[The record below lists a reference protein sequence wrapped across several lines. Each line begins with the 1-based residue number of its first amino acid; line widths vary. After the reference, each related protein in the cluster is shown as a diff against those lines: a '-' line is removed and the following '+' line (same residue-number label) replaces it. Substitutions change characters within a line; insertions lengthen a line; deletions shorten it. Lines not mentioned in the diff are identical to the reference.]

1 VAKAERTGSELPEGD
16 VDDHIALDQL
26 EALAYGLGIEVR
38 YEKIPQDD
46 VTIAGGRYRLK
57 GKNVVVI
64 DSRSSTKDRIRIL
77 VQALKPFDLT
87 DVYIRPALR
96 ELLET

>member
-1 VAKAERTGSELPEGD
+1 LPEGV

-26 EALAYGLGIEVR
+26 EVLADGLGIEIR

-64 DSRSSTKDRIRIL
+64 DSRTTTKDRVRIL
-77 VQALKPFDLT
+77 VQALKPFDLA

-96 ELLET
+96 ELLEK

>member
-1 VAKAERTGSELPEGD
+1 M
-16 VDDHIALDQL
+16 DDHIALDQL
-26 EALAYGLGIEVR
+26 EALAYGLGIEIR
-38 YEKIPQDD
+38 YEKIPQDE

-64 DSRSSTKDRIRIL
+64 DSRSTTKDRIRIL
-77 VQALKPFDLT
+77 VQALKPFDLA

-96 ELLET
+96 ELLEK

>member
-1 VAKAERTGSELPEGD
+1 

-26 EALAYGLGIEVR
+26 EALAYGLGVEIR

-46 VTIAGGRYRLK
+46 VTTAGGLYRLK
-57 GKNVVVI
+57 GKHVVVI
-64 DSRSSTKDRIRIL
+64 DSRATTKDRIRIL
-77 VQALKPFDLT
+77 LQALKPFDLT

-96 ELLET
+96 ELLEK

>member
-1 VAKAERTGSELPEGD
+1 M
-16 VDDHIALDQL
+16 DDHIALDQR
-26 EALAYGLGIEVR
+26 EALAYGLGVEVR

-46 VTIAGGRYRLK
+46 VTISGGLYRLK

-64 DSRSSTKDRIRIL
+64 DSRTTTKDRVRVL
-77 VQALKPFDLT
+77 VQALKPFDLA

-96 ELLET
+96 ELLEK

>member
-1 VAKAERTGSELPEGD
+1 M
-16 VDDHIALDQL
+16 DDHIAMDQL
-26 EALAYGLGIEVR
+26 EALADGLGIEIR

-46 VTIAGGRYRLK
+46 VTIAGGLYRLK

-64 DSRSSTKDRIRIL
+64 DSRATTKDRIRIL

-96 ELLET
+96 VLLEK

>member
-1 VAKAERTGSELPEGD
+1 

-26 EALAYGLGIEVR
+26 EALAYGLGIEIR

-64 DSRSSTKDRIRIL
+64 DSRATTKDRIRIL
-77 VQALKPFDLT
+77 VQAMKPFDLA

-96 ELLET
+96 ELLEK

>member
-1 VAKAERTGSELPEGD
+1 MDE
-16 VDDHIALDQL
+16 HIALDQL
-26 EALAYGLGIEVR
+26 EALAYNLGIEIR

-64 DSRSSTKDRIRIL
+64 DSRATTKDRIRIL
-77 VQALKPFDLT
+77 VQALKPFDLA

-96 ELLET
+96 ELLEK

>member
-1 VAKAERTGSELPEGD
+1 

-26 EALAYGLGIEVR
+26 EALAYSLGAEVR

-46 VTIAGGRYRLK
+46 VAISGGLYRLK
-57 GKNVVVI
+57 GKNVIVI
-64 DSRSSTKDRIRIL
+64 DSRATTKDRIRIL
-77 VQALKPFDLT
+77 VQALKPFDLA

-96 ELLET
+96 ELLEK

>member
-1 VAKAERTGSELPEGD
+1 

-26 EALAYGLGIEVR
+26 EALAYGLGVEVR

-46 VTIAGGRYRLK
+46 VTITGGLYRLK
-57 GKNVVVI
+57 GKNVIVI
-64 DSRSSTKDRIRIL
+64 DSRTQARDRIRVL

-87 DVYIRPALR
+87 DVYVRPALR
-96 ELLET
+96 ELLEK

>member
-1 VAKAERTGSELPEGD
+1 

-26 EALAYGLGIEVR
+26 EALAYGLGIEIR

-64 DSRSSTKDRIRIL
+64 DSRATTKDRVRIL
-77 VQALKPFDLT
+77 VQALKPFDLA

-96 ELLET
+96 ELLEK

>member
-1 VAKAERTGSELPEGD
+1 LPEGD

-26 EALAYGLGIEVR
+26 ESLAYGLGIEIR

-46 VTIAGGRYRLK
+46 VMTAGGLYRLK
-57 GKNVVVI
+57 GKHVVVI
-64 DSRSSTKDRIRIL
+64 DSRTTTKERIRIL

-87 DVYIRPALR
+87 DVYVRPALR
-96 ELLET
+96 ELLEK

>member
-1 VAKAERTGSELPEGD
+1 LPEGD

-26 EALAYGLGIEVR
+26 EALAYGLGIEIR

-64 DSRSSTKDRIRIL
+64 DSRATTKDRIRIL
-77 VQALKPFDLT
+77 VQALKPFDLA

-96 ELLET
+96 ELLEK

>member
-1 VAKAERTGSELPEGD
+1 
-16 VDDHIALDQL
+16 VDEHIALDQL
-26 EALAYGLGIEVR
+26 EALAYNLGIEIR

-64 DSRSSTKDRIRIL
+64 DSRATTKDRIRIL
-77 VQALKPFDLT
+77 VQALKPFDLA

-96 ELLET
+96 ELLEK

>member
-1 VAKAERTGSELPEGD
+1 
-16 VDDHIALDQL
+16 VDEHIALDQL
-26 EALAYGLGIEVR
+26 EALAYGLGIEIR

-64 DSRSSTKDRIRIL
+64 DSRATTKDRIRIL
-77 VQALKPFDLT
+77 VQALKPFDLA

-96 ELLET
+96 ELLEK